1 MQAEVTKEAGYFPWI
16 QPINSIG
23 LKEWGFGH
31 FFGFGFWEFSI
42 SLPFFIYLWSF
53 SLLLCAL
60 QQIVFGDR

>member
-42 SLPFFIYLWSF
+42 SLPFLFIYGLFHSF
-53 SLLLCAL
+53 YVHYSK
-60 QQIVFGDR
+60 

>member
-31 FFGFGFWEFSI
+31 FLVLAFGNSRFL
-42 SLPFFIYLWSF
+42 SLFLFIYGLFHSF
-53 SLLLCAL
+53 YVHYSK
-60 QQIVFGDR
+60 